1 MTPPFLM
8 YKKSNFV
15 TIVLISVAK
24 LEYKYIMK
32 KFLGESLIAVMLLS
46 QCVIAADSGVVTL
59 DKNSVEK
66 PKITIDS
73 NAKELKGSLL
83 VNDSETLANLI
94 DIQKEHDIKDLEKL

>member
-1 MTPPFLM
+1 
-8 YKKSNFV
+8 
-15 TIVLISVAK
+15 
-24 LEYKYIMK
+24 MK
-32 KFLGESLIAVMLLS
+32 KFLGVSLIAAMLLS
-46 QCVIAADSGVVTL
+46 QCVIAADSGVVML

-94 DIQKEHDIKDLEKL
+94 DIQKEH